1 MAEGQRILDQLEKAG
16 SFLTYAKP
24 LKKRN
29 EPLESAGKI
38 FITDLIGE
46 GPIDGP
52 VNRYGQKVLPNRFQ
66 NNNDHLLKGVY
77 YNDIVVKDGDTDLFN
92 YNLASVNM
100 NFGSSVQESFESLTK
115 PLAFQNEADFSYTNS
130 CVSYSYERPFYGLA
144 GTLPDLVTKAGNAP
158 YMHTTL
164 ALSIANKRINAA
176 TKEKPEYGWP
186 LVEITGNLGSNKRYR
201 ERTYAEA
208 KAIYDKLFTPA
219 RFAECFGITHE
230 IKDTNTR
237 YLILTF
243 RVNSLSYLDKKGN
256 TRENH
261 ATFGISIRYK
271 DDPQS
276 VLYLSHNVRGV
287 ATAPYQFDLYLD
299 VSDFNMKRIPVVQIY
314 NFTKR
319 ISPKN
324 AKHQKNVSMVSVT
337 EVHKAKLYYPFSAV
351 ALNEIDARS
360 VSQIP
365 NRSYDLRLLKVK
377 VPNNYDPETKEY
389 WGAWNGEFDPV
400 LRWTD
405 NPAWILYD
413 ILSNQRYGLGKYTKD
428 TYFLNKWSAYE
439 IAKFCDGMVATN
451 NASKYVGIGICDIGG
466 EERNRNTVCI
476 SWDGDKSDLA
486 GVSFEEVF
494 SVNQANGEK
503 TVVSLLNLKFY
514 DPVSREY
521 YFKSFKGYL
530 TGIDRVK
537 RQIYVAKMMGADKIR
552 GSFSGNENQL
562 EGLDSEEIIRRQYS
576 DVLRDNTS
584 SPLSKFSQGLE
595 NTSTMSFLD
604 ADDLPFFTEEELLYY
619 VPESGLAYIV
629 FSAEGYLDLLEPRF
643 RANIYLTEDTQIF
656 DLVNNIASIFRG
668 IAYWNNFVVNFSSD
682 KKDFPV
688 YAFTNKNVKDGVF
701 GYAGSSK
708 DNRFTVCKVVYA
720 DETDNFRDKTIYV
733 EDYRG
738 IRDYGYI
745 EREILGFGITSET
758 QARRIG
764 RWFLLTNQIERDI
777 VSFTTGQEDSLLNVG
792 NIIKISDQYK
802 LSGPKAGRIKSID
815 AVNYSLTLDN
825 KYDFI
830 KPNDAISV
838 QIARAELDDLKVISS
853 DQTKK
858 GYLYNFVVNEVE
870 VSVTDDDFRTQVTL
884 QLPTLEDKQAFAQI
898 RNNSLWFFEEKYGS
912 DLTYFKEYRI
922 AQIKEKE
929 NGEFEIMAS
938 EYNISKFDYMEFDKP
953 LVIPAMV
960 DEQANEELSK
970 TDFIPTDLLSKVN
983 DSTSFENRDE
993 SYIKQDIDFLY
1004 EALLGDGPERGF
1016 KGEYTSNY
1024 DYLFCAESLERSSY
1038 AETFYSATLS
1048 LSSFY
1053 SECLNR
1059 EVITSEQDK
1068 DIIGLLA
1075 SFSLCGKRVSFRW
1088 LKEDEKTQYTVVYS
1102 RKDYRESAIDITVYK
1117 IGKDYELL
1125 P

>member
-1 MAEGQRILDQLEKAG
+1 MAEGQRILDQLENVG
-16 SFLTYAKP
+16 FLTYAKP
-24 LKKRN
+24 PTEWNRA
-29 EPLESAGKI
+29 LESAGKI

-77 YNDIVVKDGDTDLFN
+77 YNDVVVKDADTDLFN

-100 NFGSSVQESFESLTK
+100 NFGSSVQESFESSSK
-115 PLAFQNEADFSYTNS
+115 PAALEGENDFSFTNS
-130 CVSYSYERPFYGLA
+130 CVTYGYDKPFYGLA
-144 GTLPDLVTKAGNAP
+144 GALPSLITDAGKTSHV
-158 YMHTTL
+158 HTTL
-164 ALSIANKRINAA
+164 ALSVANKKINA
-176 TKEKPEYGWP
+176 KEANKEFGWP
-186 LVEITGNLGSNKRYR
+186 VNFQGKV
-201 ERTYAEA
+201 RTYAEA
-208 KAIYDKLFTPA
+208 KEVYDKLFTPA

-243 RVNSLSYLDKKGN
+243 RVNSLSSLDKKGN
-256 TRENH
+256 TLQNH

-271 DDPQS
+271 DDPDS
-276 VLYLSHNVRGV
+276 LMYLTHSVRGV

-314 NFTKR
+314 NFTNR
-319 ISPKN
+319 VSPKN
-324 AKHQKNVSMVSVT
+324 AKHQKSVSMVSVT

-377 VPNNYDPETKEY
+377 VPNNYDPETKQY
-389 WGAWNGEFDPV
+389 WGTWNGEFDPV

-439 IAKFCDGMVATN
+439 IAKFCDGMVSTN

-552 GSFSGNENQL
+552 GSFSGNENEL

-701 GYAGSSK
+701 AYSGSSK
-708 DNRFTVCKVVYA
+708 DNRFTVCKVVYS
-720 DETDNFRDKTIYV
+720 DEKDNFRDKTIYV

-777 VSFTTGQEDSLLNVG
+777 VSFTTGQEASLLNVG

-802 LSGPKAGRIKSID
+802 LSGPKAGRINSIN
-815 AVNYSLTLDN
+815 AVTYTLTLDN

-830 KPNDAISV
+830 KPNDGISV

-858 GYLYNFVVNEVE
+858 GYLYDFIVDEVE
-870 VSVTDDDFRTQVTL
+870 VSATDDDFRTQVTL

-912 DLTYFKEYRI
+912 DLSYFKEYRI

-929 NGEFEIMAS
+929 NGEFDIMAS

-953 LVIPAMV
+953 LVIPALI
-960 DEQANEELSK
+960 DEESGSSGSSGNSGLSN
-970 TDFIPTDLLSKVN
+970 TDFIPTDLLSRVN
-983 DSTSFENRDE
+983 DSTFGGIFGGAR
-993 SYIKQDIDFLY
+993 IKQDIDFLY
-1004 EALLGDGPERGF
+1004 EALLGDGPARGF

-1024 DYLFCAESLERSSY
+1024 DYLFCAESLEKSSY